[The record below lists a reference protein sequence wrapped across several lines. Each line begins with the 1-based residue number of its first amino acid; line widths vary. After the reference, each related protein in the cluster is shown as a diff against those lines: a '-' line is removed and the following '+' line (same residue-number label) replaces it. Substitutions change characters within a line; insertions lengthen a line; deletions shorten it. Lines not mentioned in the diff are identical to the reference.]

1 MMMKKV
7 PLKKQKQT
15 EKIENREKP
24 EADKKGD
31 EEKLEDTEAGP
42 EIENGDLIK
51 PEKVEMDSF
60 DLYDVYKE
68 VVEEGL
74 FVSNEE
80 EPPDEDLS
88 TGKGIN
94 DADIIYTLI
103 TVKRQ
108 VDPSGSS
115 LRGCSSYLTA
125 RGRLINMEAIA
136 DFSRLYKKKMEKNF
150 QEDMTDLSAG
160 YYSFGQIKPDNNLPL
175 LRLMWAPLEPQLRVS
190 VKEFTAETGIG
201 LLLKK
206 IDCFNKES
214 GSNVEYY
221 FDEKYN
227 YVYED
232 SNRGLK
238 NNGDESEELMD
249 EKDTEVGSESEQGS
263 EKSYSFIWMQKL
275 IHNVVIEEF
284 KSKTN
289 EDFEDNLEVGRD
301 NAVCLML
308 EKSSEVESDGCME
321 VVEEGIYVE
330 SKSKMVEVKES
341 DISFDL
347 ELLVLG
353 IDLGCKSDLDPD
365 FVREEFEDLVM
376 MTWCMKTWFIAKTRF
391 MMMVKTWFIKTWVV
405 TEFSTRPKMVMLL
418 KTTEIEVCI
427 AANNIK
433 ETMSKMSASGTGL
446 EFLEIW
452 FMQMLKNWIGYL
464 LDAAIIIASNAPGS
478 VPNNLANL
486 GFWGRVWTIRLV
498 LETWLRLLKTWFM
511 RTWFIK
517 TRFISTPKTWFMKT
531 RFTKIWVM
539 TTMKTWFRKAQQFF
553 LHGL

>member
-24 EADKKGD
+24 EADKKVD

-51 PEKVEMDSF
+51 PAKVEMDSF
-60 DLYDVYKE
+60 DLSDVYKE
-68 VVEEGL
+68 VVEEGIC
-74 FVSNEE
+74 VSNEE

-376 MTWCMKTWFIAKTRF
+376 MTWCMKT
-391 MMMVKTWFIKTWVV
+391 
-405 TEFSTRPKMVMLL
+405 
-418 KTTEIEVCI
+418 
-427 AANNIK
+427 
-433 ETMSKMSASGTGL
+433 
-446 EFLEIW
+446 
-452 FMQMLKNWIGYL
+452 
-464 LDAAIIIASNAPGS
+464 
-478 VPNNLANL
+478 
-486 GFWGRVWTIRLV
+486 
-498 LETWLRLLKTWFM
+498 
-511 RTWFIK
+511 
-517 TRFISTPKTWFMKT
+517 
-531 RFTKIWVM
+531 
-539 TTMKTWFRKAQQFF
+539 
-553 LHGL
+553 